1 MDQMFSNR
9 RWTLINAQS
18 RKHQCTK
25 IYETMCPYQ
34 NIVLQALQTA
44 RFAHGSFAL
53 MITWQLGPGQNRS
66 CGCDLTKS
74 RNANCWYLS
83 RVLGRLNRVNTK
95 SSGARTSHCWAIH
108 PMPSHIKFQ
117 MAYLSK
123 FLSKQTLQI
132 KLQGP
137 KVAEISLKLK
147 TKHKSKFQNAISSL
161 GPKLRYEF
169 ASNSK

>member
-1 MDQMFSNR
+1 
-9 RWTLINAQS
+9 
-18 RKHQCTK
+18 
-25 IYETMCPYQ
+25 
-34 NIVLQALQTA
+34 
-44 RFAHGSFAL
+44 
-53 MITWQLGPGQNRS
+53 
-66 CGCDLTKS
+66 
-74 RNANCWYLS
+74 
-83 RVLGRLNRVNTK
+83 
-95 SSGARTSHCWAIH
+95 
-108 PMPSHIKFQ
+108 